1 MEEAYSNLNNA
12 YLQIKGMIV
21 VEGFYALVAGFVIT
35 TFVFK
40 LAGIIKEMVHEGK
53 GFNAK
58 QFYYRSD
65 HNSFIKVF
73 LEEWVHY

>member
-53 GFNAK
+53 KGAFLLQSPAVPCTSTK
-58 QFYYRSD
+58 L
-65 HNSFIKVF
+65 SFPI
-73 LEEWVHY
+73 